1 MTTTQV
7 GHRVVPVLVR
17 PPDLGDSAGPATTCP
32 ARVRRVL
39 SAGAAT
45 VVLTYLAVTS
55 WPSLVASS
63 AALRH
68 LSTGWV
74 APVIVAQLVSMAAP
88 ALVHHRLLRARQTPV
103 GFRALLGI
111 TYASN
116 SVSVTLPLAGPE
128 IATAYT
134 FRQLLRRGADS
145 AAAGWTLLISG
156 VASALTFTLIVV
168 GSAAATGNTTA
179 TVLTVGTA
187 LLAAAAAGAL
197 LRLLRNPGAR
207 SHLERTAAGVM
218 TRARRVTRRP
228 APTGTADSVGSFLR
242 RITQHRLGR
251 RDTAAVGGLAL
262 LNWVA
267 DVLCLAAAITAVGAA
282 VPWTGLALAYVA
294 GTGVAGLRLTPG
306 GLGVVEAAMAT
317 GLITVGL
324 GVPEAIAAVLLYRLV
339 AFWLVL
345 VAGWV
350 AFLAARRAD
359 GPRGSTPATPD
370 RTLGRTGA
378 HPHDLE
384 DRT

>member
-39 SAGAAT
+39 SAATAT

-55 WPSLVASS
+55 WPSLVASLG
-63 AALRH
+63 ALTH
-68 LSTGWV
+68 LRAGWV
-74 APVIVAQLVSMAAP
+74 APLVAAQLVSMAAP

-116 SVSVTLPLAGPE
+116 AVSVTLPLAGPE

-134 FRQLLRRGADS
+134 FRQLMRRGADS

-168 GSAAATGNTTA
+168 GSGAATGNTTA

-350 AFLAARRAD
+350 AFLVARRAD

-370 RTLGRTGA
+370 RALGQTGA